1 MYFFTYYTANTNV
14 INLWFGRTYTINS
27 QLTLAKY
34 SAAKIYLY
42 LLWIT
47 LELLLPVVY
56 LMKIWTYYV
65 NKIYHDNLY
74 YTVELGGSTRRDEGV
89 VYVII
94 KRLLRVSNAVPTV
107 NMVSK

>member
-1 MYFFTYYTANTNV
+1 
-14 INLWFGRTYTINS
+14 
-27 QLTLAKY
+27 
-34 SAAKIYLY
+34 
-42 LLWIT
+42 
-47 LELLLPVVY
+47 
-56 LMKIWTYYV
+56 MKIWTYYV

-74 YTVELGGSTRRDEGV
+74 YTVEFGLGGSTRRDEGV

>member
-1 MYFFTYYTANTNV
+1 
-14 INLWFGRTYTINS
+14 
-27 QLTLAKY
+27 
-34 SAAKIYLY
+34 
-42 LLWIT
+42 
-47 LELLLPVVY
+47 
-56 LMKIWTYYV
+56 MKIWTYYV